1 MRAERETRAQRVRNA
16 AWDSNTVAECNP
28 HYDRVALVGDLKARL
43 SREIE
48 WVSPE
53 AGDLDLVLAIAG
65 CETACADL
73 RPFEGVEIRI
83 ITCAEDVEGFILEME
98 RA

>member
-1 MRAERETRAQRVRNA
+1 MRNA
-16 AWDSNTVAECNP
+16 AWDSNTVADAIPTMTGSPWWEIS
-28 HYDRVALVGDLKARL
+28 RRRL

-73 RPFEGVEIRI
+73 RPFEGLEIRI
-83 ITCAEDVEGFILEME
+83 VRCPEDAEGFILEME